1 MGQYRITSDRSLVD
15 SIDLR
20 KTYLFSQLNDEQI
33 DRIKK
38 VSTGIHMEDGDVLFE
53 VGNKAARFFLVLEG
67 QIKLSRLSLNGN
79 EKVIEVVSP
88 GHTFAEALMFLEQP
102 SYPVRCVA
110 LGKTALIAFDN
121 EVFLKL
127 LHESTETCFR
137 VMGDMS
143 LRLRHLIKEIDDL
156 TLQSATGRVAG
167 YLCGMLLFKG
177 QERFNLETPKGVLA
191 SRLSVKPETFSRI
204 LHGFIDE
211 GLVSVKGGHIE
222 VLNADGLRKHAE
234 SAGICGQRLGPG
246 NQMNVQFGN

>member
-1 MGQYRITSDRSLVD
+1 MASDKNLVD
-15 SIDLR
+15 SVDLR
-20 KTYLFSQLNDEQI
+20 RTYLFSQLNDEQI
-33 DRIKK
+33 ARIKR
-38 VSTGIHMEDGDVLFE
+38 VSSGIHLDDGDVLFE
-53 VGNKAARFFLVLEG
+53 VGDKASRFFLVLQG

-79 EKVIEVVSP
+79 EKVIEVVAP

-102 SYPVRCVA
+102 SYPVRCAA
-110 LGKTALIAFDN
+110 LGKTALVAFDN
-121 EVFLKL
+121 AEFLKI

-177 QERFNLETPKGVLA
+177 EEKFDLETPKGVLA

-211 GLVSVKGGHIE
+211 GLVRVKGGHIE
-222 VLNADGLRKHAE
+222 VLNPDGLRKHAE
-234 SAGICGQRLGPG
+234 SAGICGQTLAPG
-246 NQMNVQFGN
+246 RATVDA

>member
-1 MGQYRITSDRSLVD
+1 MTPDRRLVD
-15 SIDLR
+15 SIDLQS
-20 KTYLFSQLNDEQI
+20 TYLFSQLSEEQLA
-33 DRIKK
+33 RVKK
-38 VSTGIHMEDGDVLFE
+38 YSSGMRVDDGEVLFE
-53 VGNKAARFFLVLEG
+53 VGDKASRFFLVLEG

-88 GHTFAEALMFLEQP
+88 GHTFAEALMFLEKP

-110 LGKTALIAFDN
+110 LGKAALIAFEN
-121 EVFLKL
+121 EQFLQL

-167 YLCGMLLFKG
+167 YLCGMLIFKG

-204 LHGFIDE
+204 LHGFIDQ
-211 GLVSVKGGHIE
+211 GLVRVKGGHIE

-234 SAGICGQRLGPG
+234 SAGICGQTLSPG
-246 NQMNVQFGN
+246 GKSGLEVKLDG